1 LLAAWLNAAV
11 VQCFCGREEPV
22 EGLSER
28 LQGLQP
34 QVERLARDEELH
46 AHVRNAYDSGRL
58 IYERVF
64 GGRGARGF
72 VRRVSGDEQLRRELA
87 RTLEELRAAG
97 SRVSEKPNRTGRNAV
112 LFASGF
118 GLALL
123 FNPLSGPATRR
134 WLDARLRGSDE
145 AAAAGEDVT
154 GYPVNGQPLDGQGP
168 TASEVAGAEPPSAA
182 PDAEPETGWAGG
194 ETPDG

>member
-1 LLAAWLNAAV
+1 
-11 VQCFCGREEPV
+11 VQ
-22 EGLSER
+22 GLSER

-64 GGRGARGF
+64 GGGGARGF
-72 VRRVSGDEQLRRELA
+72 VRRVSRDEQLRQELA
-87 RTLEELRAAG
+87 RTLGELRAAG
-97 SRVSEKPNRTGRNAV
+97 GRVQEPPAHRGRNMV

-145 AAAAGEDVT
+145 EAAPGEEAT
-154 GYPVNGQPLDGQGP
+154 GYPVNGQPLYDQAP
-168 TASEVAGAEPPSAA
+168 TAGEVAAAEPPTAA
-182 PDAEPETGWAGG
+182 PDAAPETGWAGG
-194 ETPDG
+194 ETRDA

>member
-1 LLAAWLNAAV
+1 MRWSFSVLRREGP
-11 VQCFCGREEPV
+11 VQ
-22 EGLSER
+22 GLSER

-46 AHVRNAYDSGRL
+46 VHVRNAYDSGRL

-64 GGRGARGF
+64 GGRGARGL
-72 VRRVSGDEQLRRELA
+72 VRRVSRDEQLRRELA

-97 SRVSEKPNRTGRNAV
+97 GRVQEPPAHRGRNMV

-134 WLDARLRGSDE
+134 WLDRRLRGSDE
-145 AAAAGEDVT
+145 E
-154 GYPVNGQPLDGQGP
+154 
-168 TASEVAGAEPPSAA
+168 AA
-182 PDAEPETGWAGG
+182 P
-194 ETPDG
+194 

>member
-1 LLAAWLNAAV
+1 
-11 VQCFCGREEPV
+11 V

-28 LQGLQP
+28 LQALQP

-72 VRRVSGDEQLRRELA
+72 VRRMSSDEQLRRELA

-97 SRVSEKPNRTGRNAV
+97 GRVQGNPRRTGRNAV
-112 LFASGF
+112 LFASGL

-134 WLDARLRGSDE
+134 WLEQRLRSSGEEAVPDE
-145 AAAAGEDVT
+145 GAAGSQ
-154 GYPVNGQPLDGQGP
+154 VNGQPLHEQAP
-168 TASEVAGAEPPSAA
+168 TASELAGTEPPNAA
-182 PDAEPETGWAGG
+182 ADAEPQPGWAGE
-194 ETPDG
+194 ETPEG

>member
-1 LLAAWLNAAV
+1 
-11 VQCFCGREEPV
+11 V

-34 QVERLARDEELH
+34 QVQRLARDEELH

-64 GGRGARGF
+64 GGRGARGL
-72 VRRVSGDEQLRRELA
+72 VRRVSRDEQLRRELA

-97 SRVSEKPNRTGRNAV
+97 SRVQEKPNRTGRNAV
-112 LFASGF
+112 LFASGL

-134 WLDARLRGSDE
+134 WLDTRLRGSDE
-145 AAAAGEDVT
+145 EAAAGEEAT
-154 GYPVNGQPLDGQGP
+154 GYPVNGQPLHEQAR
-168 TASEVAGAEPPSAA
+168 TASEVAGAEPPSAV
-182 PDAEPETGWAGG
+182 PDVEPETGWARG